1 MESANIVTLLKKAS
15 NAYYNGGEPVMDDE
29 TYDGLVE
36 RLREL
41 EPANEYL
48 ATVGAPPPSENAVPL
63 PFKMPSLDKIK
74 PGQAFLQKFL
84 SVTRSYVFSEK
95 LDGLS
100 ALWCP
105 NKQTL
110 YLRGDGRT
118 GQQVNHLTQMK
129 GLVPSKESFI
139 VRGEI
144 LIPRADVEPGQIA
157 RTIVNGFVHR
167 KQLDASDLQ
176 KLRFVAYE
184 VLVPTFMKRADQMKW
199 LGAHGYETPWWEE
212 VASPTEQLCAQRFQ
226 ERRTASIYDI
236 DGIVVGLNQA
246 PHHTGDSIGSTAPL
260 KNPKDCVAFKMPL
273 SDQSAITTV
282 REVIWASSAQGYLI
296 PRLRFD
302 PVKIG
307 GASIEFCTGHN
318 ARTIVANRIGP
329 GSQVKIRRSGD
340 VIPTLDTVLTQA
352 QEPSLPPPSTWEWAG
367 DSATAIHIHLYE
379 VSTEQIVSQLLH
391 FSKTLE
397 IPGLGPASCKTLVEN
412 GVKTPRHLWNA
423 SAERLSTILGPKSGK
438 TLYAEL
444 RKAFSNPALSEVT
457 LLVASSRLPRA
468 TGAIKLTTLIKE
480 HPDLRTW
487 AGLATSVGASL
498 PGWTETS
505 FQTFQ
510 QMFKSYEPWRRQE
523 LDWIPYPIPPK
534 EAPISGV
541 PTTGPLKTVCF
552 TGFRDAA
559 LEKTAVEKGF
569 TTVDTVTSKLS
580 VLVIPDGPVK
590 QSEKVKKAQALGT
603 VELLQRSDF
612 LTKYIA

>member
-1 MESANIVTLLKKAS
+1 MDTANIVTLLKKAS
-15 NAYYNGGEPVMDDE
+15 DAYYNGETPVMDDE
-29 TYDGLVE
+29 TYDSLLE
-36 RLREL
+36 KLREL
-41 EPANEYL
+41 DPSNEYL
-48 ATVGAPPPSENAVPL
+48 ATVGALPPPENAVAL

-74 PGQAFLQKFL
+74 PGQPFLQKFL
-84 SVTRSYVFSEK
+84 GVARSYVFSEK

-129 GLVPSKESFI
+129 GLIPSKESFI
-139 VRGEI
+139 IRGEI

-157 RTIVNGFVHR
+157 RTIVNGLVHR
-167 KQLDASDLQ
+167 KQLDASELQ
-176 KLRFVAYE
+176 RLRFVAYE

-199 LGAHGYETPWWEE
+199 LEAHGYETPWWEE
-212 VASPTEQLCAQRFQ
+212 VTGPTEQLCAQRFQ
-226 ERRTASIYDI
+226 QRRTTSIYDI

-246 PHHTGDSIGSTAPL
+246 PHHTGDPIGTEKPPV

-282 REVIWASSAQGYLI
+282 REVIWAPSAQGYLI

-340 VIPTLDTVLTQA
+340 VIPTLDTVLIQA
-352 QEPSLPPPSTWEWAG
+352 QEPSLPPSSSWEWVG
-367 DSATAIHIHLYE
+367 DSSTAIHIHLMDI
-379 VSTEQIVSQLLH
+379 STEQIVSQLLH
-391 FSKTLE
+391 FSKTLS

-412 GVKTPRHLWNA
+412 GVKTPKLLWNT

-438 TLYAEL
+438 ILHAEL
-444 RKAFSNPALSEVT
+444 RKAVTSPTLSEVT

-468 TGAIKLTTLIKE
+468 TGATKLSALIKE
-480 HPDLRTW
+480 HPDPRTW
-487 AGLATSVGASL
+487 AGLKASAGASL
-498 PGWTETS
+498 PGWTESS

-510 QMFKSYEPWRRQE
+510 TMFKSYEPWRLQE
-523 LDWIPYPIPPK
+523 FDWIPYPLLSK
-534 EAPISGV
+534 GLTETVAAG
-541 PTTGPLKTVCF
+541 GPLKTVCF

-559 LEKTAVEKGF
+559 LEKTAAEKGF
-569 TTVDTVTSKLS
+569 TTVDTVSSKLS
-580 VLVIPDGPVK
+580 ILVVPDGPVK

-612 LTKYIA
+612 VRKYIA